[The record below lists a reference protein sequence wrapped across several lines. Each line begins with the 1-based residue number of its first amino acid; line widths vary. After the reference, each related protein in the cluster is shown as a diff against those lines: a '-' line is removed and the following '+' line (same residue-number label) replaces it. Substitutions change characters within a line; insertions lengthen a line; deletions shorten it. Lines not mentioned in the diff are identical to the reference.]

1 MRKLDLIRVVAE
13 RTGCSRLESAAVV
26 EAVMAAIKDALQRSE
41 SVQIVGFGRFL
52 VRRETARV
60 GHNVRTG
67 EAIIISPRTVV
78 SFKASTS
85 LRRLI
90 NRGSA

>member
-1 MRKLDLIRVVAE
+1 MRKIDLIRVVAE
-13 RTGCSRLESAAVV
+13 RSGCSHRESAAVV
-26 EAVMAAIKDALQRSE
+26 EAAVAAIKDALQRRE
-41 SVQIVGFGRFL
+41 SVQIVGFGRFT
-52 VRRETARV
+52 VRRKTARM
-60 GHNVRTG
+60 GRNVRTG